1 MTHSTKEMI
10 NTNKA
15 VLVKFSADISTASAD
30 IYIPFPVKEIHV
42 RGVDIDWEDD
52 YIAVIFN
59 SNLVND
65 GPLGGGFCG
74 LNYDNSTATKKL
86 RYIFPDPRDING
98 SYTFSYN
105 VIDLKRIKDGLQLF
119 PSVNYGYVCF
129 FLEFIGYK

>member
-1 MTHSTKEMI
+1 MTHFTKELI

-15 VLVKFSADISTASAD
+15 VFVKFSADISTASAD
-30 IYIPFPVKEIHV
+30 IYIPFPVKEIHD
-42 RGVDIDWEDD
+42 RGVDIDWADD

-98 SYTFSYN
+98 SYTVSYN
-105 VIDLKRIKDGLQLF
+105 VIDLKRIKDGGKFF
-119 PSVNYGYVCF
+119 PSGNYGYVF
-129 FLEFIGYK
+129 FS